1 MSNDPTVR
9 QVYDAMSPAKRMTLH
24 LVCGG
29 MLTDDV
35 DPDNIAVALRAHMD
49 GLTEEEEK
57 VSTFIVS
64 KIYKE
69 LKRAKRMD
77 RRREL
82 RKNEY
87 LYMLMTIYD
96 EWGER

>member
-1 MSNDPTVR
+1 MSDRTVR
-9 QVYDAMSPAKRMTLH
+9 QVYEEMSAAKRLTLQI
-24 LVCGG
+24 VCGG

-35 DPDNIAVALRAHMD
+35 DPDNIAVLLKSHMT

-57 VSTFIVS
+57 ASTFIVGQ
-64 KIYKE
+64 IYKE
-69 LKRAKRMD
+69 LQYAKRMD

-82 RKNEY
+82 RKNAY

-96 EWGER
+96 KWGE